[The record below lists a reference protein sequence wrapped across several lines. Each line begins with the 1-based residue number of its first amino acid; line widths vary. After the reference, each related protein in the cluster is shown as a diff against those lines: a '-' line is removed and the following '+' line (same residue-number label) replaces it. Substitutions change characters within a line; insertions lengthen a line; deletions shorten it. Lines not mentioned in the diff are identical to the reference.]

1 MSNLAPPAPRASAS
15 VADKAPDS
23 EPAVADR
30 VQQSP
35 PVQAQP
41 MEPADP
47 CIPYD
52 DPINIPLTMV
62 RIVAKDGSS
71 VLRPKNSGIT
81 TLLSVASLRGQTGA
95 TFESYAAILRG
106 APEKNILKVCLPCI
120 YDERDFVS
128 FGEVK
133 KYCVI
138 KGSTCFIFLQDTDL
152 APLYAIPL
160 DEVYALQ
167 EDPNHPDPGSITVS
181 PVPGTN
187 KPRATVITIMLKYK
201 RDDSQAYQFTFDTE
215 QDASLAKRFMDTVEM
230 GNATSKKS
238 GGGVATASIMRAN
251 VVGQSAA
258 QRQPNM

>member
-1 MSNLAPPAPRASAS
+1 MSNLAPPAPRASAVIAGQATPS
-15 VADKAPDS
+15 S

-52 DPINIPLTMV
+52 DPANFKSTTVHLVT
-62 RIVAKDGSS
+62 KDGN
-71 VLRPKNSGIT
+71 VMATTKNSGIT
-81 TLLSVASLRGQTGA
+81 TLLSVSSLRGQTGA

-120 YDERDFVS
+120 YDERDFVA

-138 KGSTCFIFLQDTDL
+138 KGSTCFIFLEDTDL
-152 APLYAIPL
+152 APLYAIPI
-160 DEVYALQ
+160 DEVYAVQ
-167 EDPNHPDPGSITVS
+167 EDPNHPDPASITVS

-187 KPRATVITIMLKYK
+187 KPRKTVVTIMLKYK

-215 QDASLAKRFMDTVEM
+215 QDVSLAKRFLDAVEM
-230 GNATSKKS
+230 GNTSKS
-238 GGGVATASIMRAN
+238 GGGVATASILRAN
-251 VVGQSAA
+251 VVGKTAA
-258 QRQPNM
+258 QQQPNM